1 MILGK
6 PNAGK
11 SSLMN
16 VLLGEERAIVT
27 DIAGTT
33 RDTLEEHIN
42 LQGISLHVVDTAGIR
57 DTEDV
62 VEKIGVNRA

>member
-1 MILGK
+1 MTEGIKTVILGK

-16 VLLGEERAIVT
+16 VLLGQERAIVT

-33 RDTLEEHIN
+33 RDTLEEK
-42 LQGISLHVVDTAGIR
+42 LSLGKNEHF
-57 DTEDV
+57 
-62 VEKIGVNRA
+62 